1 LLGFLALKINLNE
14 RSTGL
19 SIYFPLEEEYSE
31 ATYFEDPTYSQW
43 ANLLQEYLTVGSELP
58 EESYLQNDPGSVEY
72 ETEPDGL
79 FNISAFLEPGSS
91 GNVAEVNMYYGV
103 GDPEDDELYY
113 IGEEEGYFDWDEQ
126 EGFVSAFYDF
136 SILSISD
143 GEDEIHA
150 YSELWW
156 EKEHI
161 YR

>member
-1 LLGFLALKINLNE
+1 
-14 RSTGL
+14 
-19 SIYFPLEEEYSE
+19 
-31 ATYFEDPTYSQW
+31 
-43 ANLLQEYLTVGSELP
+43 
-58 EESYLQNDPGSVEY
+58 
-72 ETEPDGL
+72 
-79 FNISAFLEPGSS
+79 
-91 GNVAEVNMYYGV
+91 MYYGV

-136 SILSISD
+136 PILSISD